1 MDLGLAGKVALV
13 TGASKGLGKGIG
25 AALIQEGAR
34 VAISS
39 RSRERIDAAATEIGA
54 LGLVHD
60 SADVD
65 AVPALVDTVEA
76 ELGPIEVLVANTGGP
91 PPGPDPLGF
100 TREQWESAYRELVLA
115 PMTLIE
121 RVVPGMRER
130 GFGRVLSVSSSAVR
144 EPIPGLMLSNS
155 HRAALLGALKT
166 LAREVAGEG
175 VTVNSVLPGRI
186 ATDRIVQTSGSR
198 EAAEDAAR
206 SQIPAGRLGTVE
218 EFAAVAAFL
227 CSERASYINGAVLTS
242 SGRVDV
248 VVAVLSPGDDS
259 VADLADLSPR
269 SARAPPTS

>member
-1 MDLGLAGKVALV
+1 MDLGLVGKVALV

-25 AALIQEGAR
+25 AALVREGAR
-34 VAISS
+34 VAIRS

-65 AVPALVDTVEA
+65 AVPALVDAVEA
-76 ELGPIEVLVANTGGP
+76 ELGPIEVLVTNTGGP

-100 TREQWESAYRELVLA
+100 TREQWESAYRDLVLA

-186 ATDRIVQTSGSR
+186 ATDRIVQMSGSR

-206 SQIPAGRLGTVE
+206 SQVPVGRLGTVE
-218 EFAAVAAFL
+218 EFAAVAAFV
-227 CSERASYINGAVLTS
+227 CSERASYINGTAILVDGGLTQAV
-242 SGRVDV
+242 
-248 VVAVLSPGDDS
+248 
-259 VADLADLSPR
+259 
-269 SARAPPTS
+269 

>member
-1 MDLGLAGKVALV
+1 MDLRLAGKVALV

-227 CSERASYINGAVLTS
+227 CSERASYINGA
-242 SGRVDV
+242 
-248 VVAVLSPGDDS
+248 AVLVDGGLTQA
-259 VADLADLSPR
+259 V
-269 SARAPPTS
+269 